1 MRLECVV
8 CGTVVLTTRSPG
20 ATGPYPTCH
29 AVPCRMVL
37 DQRATMGEAAF
48 QRHLHWRAKNTREQR
63 ARARAEDERLQA
75 WTEAESTENAGHW
88 AAVEAVLPGH
98 RPDQFIRLALP
109 SGPAR
114 QRKLAQRRGQHYL
127 DHLNQIIA
135 QALLPGD
142 EVPPVDTVAVDARST
157 LPGQVCAL
165 CRGGCC
171 TRGGDTA
178 YLSADT
184 VRRVMAQQ
192 PHWQPEEV
200 LSAYMG
206 RLAPKTQ
213 VGSCI
218 NHTAGGCALPREMRS
233 DVCNRYLCESQKE
246 LQERLD
252 EAPTLLGVVVVQRRQ
267 DHWSRHLPELDN
279 GIVGA
284 ATITE
289 SGISPW
295 PGNS

>member
-8 CGTVVLTTRSPG
+8 CGTGLTTRSPG
-20 ATGPYPTCH
+20 ATGPYPICH

-48 QRHLHWRAKNTREQR
+48 ARHLHWRAKNTREQR
-63 ARARAEDERLQA
+63 ARARTEDERLRA
-75 WTEAESTENAGHW
+75 WTEAEAAENTAHW
-88 AAVEAVLPGH
+88 AAVEAASPGH
-98 RPDQFIRLALP
+98 QPDQFIRLALP

-114 QRKLAQRRGQHYL
+114 QRQPAQRRRQHYR

-135 QALLPGD
+135 QAFLPSD
-142 EVPPVDTVAVDARST
+142 EVPSTDTVAVDARST

-184 VRRVMAQQ
+184 VHRFMAQQ
-192 PHWQPEEV
+192 PNLAPAQV
-200 LSAYMG
+200 LSAYLD

-233 DVCNRYLCESQKE
+233 DICNRYLCESQKE
-246 LQERLD
+246 LRERLD
-252 EAPTLLGVVVVQRRQ
+252 EAPPLLGVVVVQRRQ
-267 DHWSRHLPELDN
+267 DHWSRHLPERDN

-284 ATITE
+284 TTITE
-289 SGISPW
+289 SGISPR

>member
-1 MRLECVV
+1 MPLECVV
-8 CGTVVLTTRSPG
+8 CGTLLTTRSPG
-20 ATGPYPTCH
+20 AVGPYPICH

-37 DQRATMGEAAF
+37 DQRATLGEAAF
-48 QRHLHWRAKNTREQR
+48 RQHLHWRARNTREQR
-63 ARARAEDERLQA
+63 ARARAEDERLRTLTA
-75 WTEAESTENAGHW
+75 SESAENLAQW
-88 AAVEAVLPGH
+88 AAVEAHLPSH
-98 RPDQFIRLALP
+98 QADQFIRLALP

-114 QRKLAQRRGQHYL
+114 QRKPAQGRRHNYR
-127 DHLNQIIA
+127 DHLKDIIA
-135 QALLPGD
+135 QATLPND
-142 EVPPVDTVAVDARST
+142 EAPPADVVATASGST

-192 PHWQPEEV
+192 PHWRPEEV
-200 LSAYMG
+200 MSAYLD

-213 VGSCI
+213 AGSCI

-233 DVCNRYLCESQKE
+233 DVCNRYLCDSQKE
-246 LQERLD
+246 LQGRLD
-252 EAPTLLGVVVVQRRQ
+252 EAPALRGVVVVQRRQ
-267 DHWSRHLPELDN
+267 DHWSRHLPERDN
-279 GIVGA
+279 GVVGA
-284 ATITE
+284 ASLTE
-289 SGISPW
+289 SSVSPG

>member
-1 MRLECVV
+1 
-8 CGTVVLTTRSPG
+8 
-20 ATGPYPTCH
+20 
-29 AVPCRMVL
+29 MVL
-37 DQRATMGEAAF
+37 EQRATMGEAAF
-48 QRHLHWRAKNTREQR
+48 ARHLHWRAKNTREQR
-63 ARARAEDERLQA
+63 ARARAEDERLRAWIQA
-75 WTEAESTENAGHW
+75 EAAENAAQW
-88 AAVEAVLPGH
+88 AAVEAASPGH
-98 RPDQFIRLALP
+98 PPDQFMRLALP

-114 QRKLAQRRGQHYL
+114 QRTLGQRRRQRYR
-127 DHLNQIIA
+127 DHLQQIIA
-135 QALLPGD
+135 QAFLPGD
-142 EVPPVDTVAVDARST
+142 EVPPQDTVAVDPRSA
-157 LPGQVCAL
+157 LPGQLCTL

-184 VRRVMAQQ
+184 VRRFMAQQ

-200 LSAYMG
+200 LSAYLD

-213 VGSCI
+213 AGSCI

-233 DVCNRYLCESQKE
+233 DVCNRYLCESQKA

-252 EAPTLLGVVVVQRRQ
+252 EAPPVLGVVVVQRRQ
-267 DHWSRHLPELDN
+267 DHWSRHLPERDN

>member
-8 CGTVVLTTRSPG
+8 CGTGLTTRSPS
-20 ATGPYPTCH
+20 ATGPYPICH

-37 DQRATMGEAAF
+37 DQRATMSEAAF
-48 QRHLHWRAKNTREQR
+48 TRHLHWRARNTREQR
-63 ARARAEDERLQA
+63 ARARAEDERLRA
-75 WTEAESTENAGHW
+75 WTVAESVENLVRW
-88 AAVEAVLPGH
+88 TAVEAHLPGH
-98 RPDQFIRLALP
+98 QADQFIRLALP
-109 SGPAR
+109 SGPTR
-114 QRKLAQRRGQHYL
+114 QRKLAQGRRHTYRN
-127 DHLNQIIA
+127 HLKDIIA
-135 QALLPGD
+135 QANLAGD
-142 EVPPVDTVAVDARST
+142 EAPPADTVATASRST

-184 VRRVMAQQ
+184 MRRVMAQQ
-192 PHWQPEEV
+192 PHWRPEQV
-200 LSAYMG
+200 MSAYLD

-218 NHTAGGCALPREMRS
+218 NHTASGCALPREMRS

-246 LQERLD
+246 LQGRLD
-252 EAPTLLGVVVVQRRQ
+252 EAPALRGVVVVQRRQ
-267 DHWSRHLPELDN
+267 DHWSRHLPDCDN

-284 ATITE
+284 ASISE
-289 SGISPW
+289 SGLN
-295 PGNS
+295 PGPGTP